1 MRFQTIAPSR
11 PARITWFVTTFRS
24 IMPLPIV
31 LATEVPRTKAATK
44 LKKAAQRTAFW
55 GARTLVDTTVAIEF
69 AASWKPFRK
78 SNERAT
84 RMMKT
89 RKPDPGGMAVLAGW
103 RVGESGVLD
112 QHVAYGVGEVLA
124 LVA

>member
-1 MRFQTIAPSR
+1 MRFQKIAPRR
-11 PARITWFVTTFRS
+11 PARITWLVTILRT
-24 IMPLPIV
+24 IIPLPIV

-55 GARTLVDTTVAIEF
+55 GARTRVETTVAIEF

-78 SNERAT
+78 SKASAT
-84 RMMKT
+84 TMMKT
-89 RKPDPGGMAVLAGW
+89 RKPEPGGMAGD
-103 RVGESGVLD
+103 SGVLD
-112 QHVAYGVGEVLA
+112 QDVAYCVRKVLA